1 MELVNGKKLEKD
13 VKQGLVWVRKA
24 AEQGIAKAQ
33 LEIGKAHISDE
44 LTKKNLEEAYYWFSL
59 AKDKIP
65 EAKNALSH
73 ISIEIKP
80 DEMLRALERV
90 AKSKEK

>member
-1 MELVNGKKLEKD
+1 M
-13 VKQGLVWVRKA
+13 RKA

-33 LEIGKAHISDE
+33 IEIGKAHISDE